1 MKHAFKTFIVALALF
16 LAAMQAANAQTRNAP
31 TKTNGKITYHG
42 GQVLTGTRNV
52 YFIYYGCWTEQCGSA
67 GDTPTMAL
75 LADFIINVG
84 NTPYIQINSTYPDSN
99 GQAPTGTLI
108 FGGLVVDDS
117 YSHGTELTDADVVA
131 MISYQVNN
139 FQLPQDSNGI
149 YVVFASA
156 DISAN
161 AMGFCAT
168 GASPFHDVGIVNG
181 SPVVYAFVGNP
192 GRCPAVAAPQFV
204 AADGTRLTTPNG
216 SFAGDAMVTNLAHVL
231 NTTLTDPWSDGWY
244 DRYGLE
250 NSDKCT
256 GKFGQTYTTGNGASA
271 NIRIGGRD
279 YMLEQNWVNDKR
291 GGCSLS
297 R

>member
-1 MKHAFKTFIVALALF
+1 MKKALNKFIVALAFIVVAL
-16 LAAMQAANAQTRNAP
+16 QAANGQGRNFT
-31 TKTNGKITYHG
+31 TKTNGRITYHG

-52 YFIYYGCWTEQCGSA
+52 YFIYYGCWTDQCGWA
-67 GDTPTMAL
+67 GDTATMQV

-84 NTPYIQINSTYPDSN
+84 NAPYIQINSTYPDSN
-99 GQAPTGTLI
+99 GQAPTGALI
-108 FGGLVVDDS
+108 FGGLVLDDS
-117 YSHGTELTDADVVA
+117 YSHGTELTDADAVD

-149 YVVFASA
+149 YVIFTSA

-161 AMGFCAT
+161 QMGFCAT
-168 GASPFHDVGIVNG
+168 GAPPFHDVGIVNG
-181 SPVVYAFVGNP
+181 SPVVYAFLGNP
-192 GRCPAVAAPQFV
+192 NRCPAVAAPQFV
-204 AADGTRLTTPNG
+204 ATDGTHLTTPNG

-250 NSDKCT
+250 NADKCT
-256 GKFGQTYTTGNGASA
+256 GKFGPTYTTGNGALA

-279 YMLEQNWVNDKR
+279 YMLEQNWINDKK